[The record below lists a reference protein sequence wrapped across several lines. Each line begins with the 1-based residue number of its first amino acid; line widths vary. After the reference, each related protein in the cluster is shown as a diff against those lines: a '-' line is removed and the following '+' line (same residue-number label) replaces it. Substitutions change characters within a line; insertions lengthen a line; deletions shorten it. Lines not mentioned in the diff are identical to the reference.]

1 MRTRGS
7 LPRLR
12 PYRDRQAAGCAGTSP
27 RRLTRLA
34 LLGAVLAWAAPAF
47 GENVAGNEAENKGRI
62 EDGPP
67 LFRDITEA
75 AGIDFRHDSAP
86 EKKYIVESMSGGVG
100 LFDHDRD
107 GLLDIYFVNSL
118 TVDTANDPESSHSAL
133 YRNLG
138 DGTFR
143 DVAAEAGVAHPG
155 WGMGLCI
162 ADVDGDGW
170 QDLYITGV
178 DRNRLYRNSKTGT
191 FTDVAAE
198 LGVAAS
204 GWSTGCGFADYDRD
218 GDLDL
223 FVSRYVEFDLDNL
236 PVFGEGRTCEYRGI
250 SVQCGPRGLPGTS
263 DLLFR
268 HEEDGAFT
276 EVGEQ
281 AGVHGP
287 EGYFG
292 LGIAW
297 IDVNQDGWLDLYV
310 ANDSTPNY
318 LYLNRKDGTFEE
330 SGFFMGVAVSE
341 DGGEQGGMGVAVG
354 DYDGSGR
361 LSLFVSNFAEE
372 YNALYRNEGGYS
384 SDASFRSRT
393 GASSLPYVGW
403 GTAFFDYDND
413 GWEDLVVVNG
423 HVYPQLDGA
432 RLGASAG
439 YRQRKLLYRN
449 LGDGTFEE
457 VGERGGPAFL
467 EPRVSRGLAVG
478 DLDNDGRVDLV
489 INDLDGSPMVL
500 KNEASGGHWLQVRLE
515 GAGRNPDA
523 IGAIIQVTAG
533 ERRQLR
539 SIRSGTS
546 YLSQDDFRQHFGLG
560 DAATVDSV
568 VVTWPDGSTTTRQ
581 DVPAD
586 QLLVVEQTRGRE

>member
-1 MRTRGS
+1 MSGTGEQRA
-7 LPRLR
+7 R
-12 PYRDRQAAGCAGTSP
+12 PTGCAGHLAGI
-27 RRLTRLA
+27 RRVSAGLRTPGAAVMAA
-34 LLGAVLAWAAPAF
+34 LLLWPASALAQGAGDA
-47 GENVAGNEAENKGRI
+47 
-62 EDGPP
+62 P

-75 AGIDFRHDSAP
+75 AGITFRHNSAP

-100 LFDHDRD
+100 LFDYDRD

-118 TVDTANDPESSHSAL
+118 TVDTANEPESSASAL

-155 WGMGLCI
+155 WGMGLCV

-170 QDLYITGV
+170 QDIYVTGV
-178 DRNRLYRNSKTGT
+178 GRNRLYRNSGEGA
-191 FTDVAAE
+191 FTDVAE
-198 LGVAAS
+198 DLGVAAS

-223 FVSRYVEFDLDNL
+223 FVSRYVEFDLANL
-236 PVFGEGRTCEYRGI
+236 PEFGKDKTCEYRGI

-268 HEEDGAFT
+268 QEASGAFT
-276 EVGEQ
+276 EVGEE
-281 AGVHGP
+281 AGVRDP
-287 EGYFG
+287 DGYFG

-297 IDVNQDGWLDLYV
+297 VDVDGDGWLDLYV

-318 LYLNRKDGTFEE
+318 LYVNRKDGTFEE

-341 DGGEQGGMGVAVG
+341 DGAEQGGMGVAVG
-354 DYDGSGR
+354 DYDSSGR

-372 YNALYRNEGGYS
+372 YNALYRNEGDYS
-384 SDASFRSRT
+384 SDVSFRSRT
-393 GASSLPYVGW
+393 APSSLPYVGW

-413 GWEDLVVVNG
+413 GWEDLVVTNG

-432 RLGASAG
+432 KLGASAP

-457 VGERGGPAFL
+457 LADRAGPAFL
-467 EPRVSRGLAVG
+467 EERVSRGLAMG

-500 KNEASGGHWLQVRLE
+500 KNEATGGHWLQVRLV
-515 GAGRNPDA
+515 GAAGNTDA
-523 IGAIIQVTAG
+523 IGAVIQVTTG
-533 ERRQLR
+533 EHRQLR
-539 SIRSGTS
+539 NIRSGTS

-560 DAATVDSV
+560 DAGVVDSV
-568 VVTWPDGSTTTRQ
+568 VVTWPDGSTTEREN
-581 DVPAD
+581 VAAD
-586 QLLVVEQTRGRE
+586 ELLVVEQGAGV

>member
-1 MRTRGS
+1 MSG
-7 LPRLR
+7 LR
-12 PYRDRQAAGCAGTSP
+12 NPAAAAMA
-27 RRLTRLA
+27 A
-34 LLGAVLAWAAPAF
+34 LLLWPASTLAQD
-47 GENVAGNEAENKGRI
+47 AGDA
-62 EDGPP
+62 P

-75 AGIDFRHDSAP
+75 AGITFGHNSAP

-100 LFDHDRD
+100 LFDYDRD

-118 TVDTANDPESSHSAL
+118 TVDTANEPESSASAL

-155 WGMGLCI
+155 WGMGLCV

-170 QDLYITGV
+170 QDIYVTGV
-178 DRNRLYRNSKTGT
+178 GRNRLYRNSGEGA
-191 FTDVAAE
+191 FTDVAE
-198 LGVAAS
+198 DLGVAAA

-223 FVSRYVEFDLDNL
+223 FVSGYVEFDLDNL
-236 PVFGEGRTCEYRGI
+236 PEFGKDKTCEYRGI
-250 SVQCGPRGLPGTS
+250 SVQCGPRGLAGTS

-268 HEEDGAFT
+268 QDASGAFT
-276 EVGEQ
+276 EVGEE
-281 AGVHGP
+281 AGVRDP
-287 EGYFG
+287 DGYFG

-297 IDVNQDGWLDLYV
+297 VDVDGDGWLDLYV

-318 LYLNRKDGTFEE
+318 LYVNRKDGTFEE

-341 DGGEQGGMGVAVG
+341 DGAEQGGMGVAVA
-354 DYDGSGR
+354 DYDSSGR

-372 YNALYRNEGGYS
+372 YNALYRNEGDYS
-384 SDASFRSRT
+384 SDVSFRSRT
-393 GASSLPYVGW
+393 APSSLPYVGW

-413 GWEDLVVVNG
+413 GWEDLVVTNG

-432 RLGASAG
+432 KLGASAP

-457 VGERGGPAFL
+457 LADRAGPAFL
-467 EPRVSRGLAVG
+467 EERVSRGLAMG

-489 INDLDGSPMVL
+489 VNDLDGSPMVL
-500 KNEASGGHWLQVRLE
+500 KNEAGGGHWLQVRLV
-515 GAGRNPDA
+515 GAGGNTDA
-523 IGAIIQVTAG
+523 IGAAIQVTTG
-533 ERRQLR
+533 EHRQLR
-539 SIRSGTS
+539 NIRSGTS

-568 VVTWPDGSTTTRQ
+568 VVTWPDGSTTERENVAV
-581 DVPAD
+581 DE
-586 QLLVVEQTRGRE
+586 LLVVEQAASAAN